1 MPEIYGTRSRK
12 MEVTYDYYRIFY
24 YAAKYKSFSQA
35 ATILMSNQPNVTR
48 AIHNLESQLGC
59 RLFIRSNR
67 GAELTPEGERLYS
80 HVAIAYDHLHAAEL
94 ELENEKKLEQG
105 TVTIGVSEI
114 ALHLLLLP
122 VLGEFRRKYPK
133 IRLPDFAVASTPAEV
148 KKPLKAIP
156 LLSFKEI
163 LVANAAYK
171 DMFKEPVSLK
181 KLVEYP
187 FICLGKNTS
196 TYDFYTRF
204 FLEHGIA
211 MTADTEAAT
220 IDQILPM
227 VRQNLGIGFIPEPL
241 AQEVIEQGIVIQVP
255 LLEEPP
261 VREICFVED
270 KSSPHSMAA
279 NVLKEMLFQAG
290 EKE

>member
-1 MPEIYGTRSRK
+1 

-133 IRLPDFAVASTPAEV
+133 IRLRISSYAPQAIQTVRNGLSDFAVASTPAEV

-196 TYDFYTRF
+196 TYE
-204 FLEHGIA
+204 L
-211 MTADTEAAT
+211 
-220 IDQILPM
+220 Q
-227 VRQNLGIGFIPEPL
+227 
-241 AQEVIEQGIVIQVP
+241 
-255 LLEEPP
+255 
-261 VREICFVED
+261 
-270 KSSPHSMAA
+270 
-279 NVLKEMLFQAG
+279 
-290 EKE
+290 

>member
-1 MPEIYGTRSRK
+1 M
-12 MEVTYDYYRIFY
+12 
-24 YAAKYKSFSQA
+24 
-35 ATILMSNQPNVTR
+35 
-48 AIHNLESQLGC
+48 
-59 RLFIRSNR
+59 
-67 GAELTPEGERLYS
+67 
-80 HVAIAYDHLHAAEL
+80 
-94 ELENEKKLEQG
+94 
-105 TVTIGVSEI
+105 
-114 ALHLLLLP
+114 HLLLLP

-133 IRLPDFAVASTPAEV
+133 IRLRISSYTAPQAIQTVRNGLSDFAVASTPAEV

-187 FICLGKNTS
+187 FM
-196 TYDFYTRF
+196 
-204 FLEHGIA
+204 EHGIA

>member
-1 MPEIYGTRSRK
+1 
-12 MEVTYDYYRIFY
+12 
-24 YAAKYKSFSQA
+24 
-35 ATILMSNQPNVTR
+35 MSNQPNVTR

-133 IRLPDFAVASTPAEV
+133 IRLRISSYTAPQAIQTVRNGLSDFAVASTPAEV

-181 KLVEYP
+181 KLV
-187 FICLGKNTS
+187 
-196 TYDFYTRF
+196 
-204 FLEHGIA
+204 
-211 MTADTEAAT
+211 
-220 IDQILPM
+220 
-227 VRQNLGIGFIPEPL
+227 L

>member
-1 MPEIYGTRSRK
+1 
-12 MEVTYDYYRIFY
+12 
-24 YAAKYKSFSQA
+24 
-35 ATILMSNQPNVTR
+35 MSNQPNVTR

-133 IRLPDFAVASTPAEV
+133 IRLRISSYTAPQAIQTVRNGLSDFAVASTPAEV
-148 KKPLKAIP
+148 KKPLKATP

-163 LVANAAYK
+163 LVANVAYK

-181 KLVEYP
+181 SWWSIHLSA
-187 FICLGKNTS
+187 LGK
-196 TYDFYTRF
+196 TRQLMYFILVF
-204 FLEHGIA
+204 FLEHGNCNDGRYRSSNHRSDSA
-211 MTADTEAAT
+211 DGKTESGNRVYSGTACTGSDRARHCHSGST
-220 IDQILPM
+220 IG
-227 VRQNLGIGFIPEPL
+227 RTTGKRNLFCG
-241 AQEVIEQGIVIQVP
+241 
-255 LLEEPP
+255 
-261 VREICFVED
+261 R
-270 KSSPHSMAA
+270 
-279 NVLKEMLFQAG
+279 
-290 EKE
+290 